1 MEVATTWYFAFR
13 DGHKPIC
20 RFLRRGFGHVC
31 AWTMLDGRAILIN
44 PTTSV
49 VEVRS
54 YSMPDGSAVDGD
66 LMADIWVND
75 FGYSAVVRLSIPII
89 STNFVGFFGGIIPSC
104 VNAVKAVSSYRS
116 FAQTPYG
123 LFCALVKSGGKV
135 FSNGRFV

>member
-1 MEVATTWYFAFR
+1 MEIETTWYFAFGE
-13 DGHKPIC
+13 GHKPIC

-31 AWTMLDGRAILIN
+31 AWTMIDGRAILIN

-49 VEVRS
+49 IEVRS

-66 LMADIWVND
+66 LMADIWVKD
-75 FGYSAVVRLSIPII
+75 FGYSAVVKLTIPVRLFG
-89 STNFVGFFGGIIPSC
+89 FVGFCCGIVPSC

-116 FAQTPYG
+116 FVQTPYG

-135 FSNGRFV
+135 FSDGRFF

>member
-54 YSMPDGSAVDGD
+54 SHP
-66 LMADIWVND
+66 L
-75 FGYSAVVRLSIPII
+75 VVFLLFLSRFNCRVH
-89 STNFVGFFGGIIPSC
+89 TFARKHAAGG
-104 VNAVKAVSSYRS
+104 
-116 FAQTPYG
+116 
-123 LFCALVKSGGKV
+123 
-135 FSNGRFV
+135 